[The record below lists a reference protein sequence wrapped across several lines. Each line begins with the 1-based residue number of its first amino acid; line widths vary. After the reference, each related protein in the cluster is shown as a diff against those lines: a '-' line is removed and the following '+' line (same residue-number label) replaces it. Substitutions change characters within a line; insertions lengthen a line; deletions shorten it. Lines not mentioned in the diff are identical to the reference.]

1 MFTQYNPDALR
12 AYCRSIYGDKRLLL
26 TPQIYSDRP
35 SDTLDDGVNG
45 GNIQI
50 TQNADFILLGY
61 AIVALGA
68 GGLTIPTI
76 QGTIMFS
83 DSGSGEQFMSR
94 AAMFQNCLTT
104 PYASMQHTL
113 HWPRFIGGNSSVAYS
128 FTNLSGETLTDI
140 FMSIIGF
147 NIREYA

>member
-26 TPQIYSDRP
+26 TPQIYTDQP
-35 SDTLDDGVNG
+35 SDTLDAGVNG

-50 TQNADFILLGY
+50 TQNADFILLGF
-61 AIVALGA
+61 ALA
-68 GGLTIPTI
+68 TSTDDNVF
-76 QGTIMFS
+76 GTIMFS

-94 AAMFQNCLTT
+94 AALFGNCMTVQSITYQN
-104 PYASMQHTL
+104 SL

-128 FTNLSGETLTDI
+128 FTNNSGASMADI
-140 FMSIIGF
+140 HVSIIGF
-147 NIREYA
+147 NVREYA

>member
-26 TPQIYSDRP
+26 TPQIYIDEP
-35 SDTLDDGVNG
+35 SDTLDAGVNG

-50 TQNADFILLGY
+50 TQNADFILLGF
-61 AIVALGA
+61 ALY
-68 GGLTIPTI
+68 TSDPSIPS
-76 QGTIMFS
+76 GSIMFS

-94 AAMFQNCLTT
+94 AAHFRNCLTQPNT
-104 PYASMQHTL
+104 TLQTTL

-128 FTNLSGETLTDI
+128 FNNTSGQTMLDTRVA
-140 FMSIIGF
+140 IIGF
-147 NIREYA
+147 NVREYA

>member
-26 TPQIYSDRP
+26 TPQIYTDRP
-35 SDTLDDGVNG
+35 SETLDAGVNG

-50 TQNADFILLGY
+50 TQNADFILLGF
-61 AIVALGA
+61 ALG
-68 GGLTIPTI
+68 TFTPVDPV
-76 QGTIMFS
+76 GTIMFS

-94 AAMFQNCLTT
+94 AALFDNCLTKPGT
-104 PYASMQHTL
+104 LFQTNL

-128 FTNLSGETLTDI
+128 FTNLSGATMTDP
-140 FMSIIGF
+140 FVSIIGF
-147 NIREYA
+147 NVREYA

>member
-26 TPQIYSDRP
+26 TPQIYSDQP

-50 TQNADFILLGY
+50 TQNADFILLGF
-61 AIVALGA
+61 ALA
-68 GGLTIPTI
+68 TATPDSAV
-76 QGTIMFS
+76 GTIMFS

-94 AAMFQNCLTT
+94 AALFRNCLSL
-104 PYASMQHTL
+104 PYVPIQHTL

-128 FTNLSGETLTDI
+128 FTNFSGETMT
-140 FMSIIGF
+140 SIWVSLIGF
-147 NIREYA
+147 NVREYA

>member
-35 SDTLDDGVNG
+35 SDTLPSGVNG

-50 TQNADFILLGY
+50 TQNADFILLGF
-61 AIVALGA
+61 ALV
-68 GGLTIPTI
+68 TSTDDDVF
-76 QGTIMFS
+76 GTIMFS

-94 AAMFQNCLTT
+94 AVVFANCMTVQSTALQN
-104 PYASMQHTL
+104 SL
-113 HWPRFIGGNSSVAYS
+113 HWPRFIGGNSSVTYS
-128 FTNLSGETLTDI
+128 FTNNGIAAIEDI
-140 FMSIIGF
+140 YVSIIGF
-147 NIREYA
+147 NVREYA

>member
-26 TPQIYSDRP
+26 TPQIYSDQP

-50 TQNADFILLGY
+50 TQNADFILLGF
-61 AIVALGA
+61 AINTSTPA
-68 GGLTIPTI
+68 IPI
-76 QGTIMFS
+76 GKIMFS

-94 AAMFQNCLTT
+94 AAIFFNCATLLSTAPQT
-104 PYASMQHTL
+104 SL

-128 FTNLSGETLTDI
+128 FTNLSGATMVDTYV
-140 FMSIIGF
+140 SIIGF
-147 NIREYA
+147 NVREYA